1 MTQKELLQYLAT
13 NRYYLFP
20 DPIGGVRKAV
30 TSLHK
35 TVSDK
40 SHEMTEVL
48 KPFLGKVFHAVGNTG
63 TMYRYRC
70 VNEAIHFS
78 TEEKILKLMNLLN
91 SDCELKYLSCRI
103 ENMFWPSVR

>member
-1 MTQKELLQYLAT
+1 MGPITEGFQKVTQKGLLPYLAT
-13 NRYYLFP
+13 NRYNLFL

-70 VNEAIHFS
+70 VNEAIHFFLS
-78 TEEKILKLMNLLN
+78 EEK
-91 SDCELKYLSCRI
+91 C
-103 ENMFWPSVR
+103 

>member
-1 MTQKELLQYLAT
+1 LGPITEGFLKVTQNGVLPYLAT

-70 VNEAIHFS
+70 VNKSVPFL
-78 TEEKILKLMNLLN
+78 TEEKMLKLMNLLTPIVN
-91 SDCELKYLSCRI
+91 
-103 ENMFWPSVR
+103 